1 MRRRRFVVVSCGRL
15 AWASRVGGRRGPTA
29 ALAWRRRLS
38 WSELL
43 AASAVALALFRSTLT
58 GLAARGGAEALV
70 RTRSQRLAA
79 AQASV
84 QAVPADALK

>member
-1 MRRRRFVVVSCGRL
+1 MTAVRGVCRRLLCGRFVGAVAVS
-15 AWASRVGGRRGPTA
+15 WPIA

-70 RTRSQRLAA
+70 ARAVSVSRQRRPLCKPF
-79 AQASV
+79 Q
-84 QAVPADALK
+84 LMR